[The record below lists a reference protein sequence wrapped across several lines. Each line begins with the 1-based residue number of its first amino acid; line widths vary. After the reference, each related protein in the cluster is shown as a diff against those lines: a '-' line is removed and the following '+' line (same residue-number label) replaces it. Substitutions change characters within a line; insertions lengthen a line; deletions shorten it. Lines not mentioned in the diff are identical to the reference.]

1 MASRANL
8 EETIDPKLV
17 PASTTFNV
25 GDWLM
30 STGSGGTFSKLTPT
44 NKVVGLCL
52 DKISTTDGNYAQTK
66 LIPVDVVSQS
76 IDRFQMPVTTGTA
89 TALLVGLTYDV
100 DASPNFGSLNVSA
113 GGTQFEIT
121 RFITAS
127 LVEVRVALI

>member
-1 MASRANL
+1 MASRSDL
-8 EETIDPKLV
+8 EETIEPKLY
-17 PASTTFNV
+17 PASTPLNV
-25 GDWLM
+25 GDWIM
-30 STGSGGTFSKLTPT
+30 STGSGGTFSRLTPT
-44 NKVVGLCL
+44 NKVVGLAL
-52 DKISTTDGNYAQTK
+52 DKIASTDANYASTK
-66 LIPVDVVSQS
+66 LVPVDLVSQS
-76 IDRFQMPVTTGTA
+76 IDRFLMPVSTGTA